1 MRLKK
6 LTQKNYNN
14 DYNTYQIVF
23 PVETGILVPENDS
36 VRLLSKILE
45 EIDYS
50 MLLRAYSTK
59 GRNPEVSP
67 IILFKILV
75 YAYMNNI
82 YSSRKIEKACRRDI
96 NFIWLLQGR
105 KAPDHNTIARFR
117 SNRLTGIINDLF
129 NQLIKKL
136 GELDEIKY
144 KNIFI
149 DGTKIEAN
157 ANKYSFVWKKA
168 TSKFEIKL
176 RAKVIKLIEE
186 INVHFQTD
194 YKILESKIEINELQ
208 NILTFLNEKKNKE
221 NIEFVSGKGK
231 RKTKIQKF
239 IESIEELIEK
249 QTKYND
255 YNATFDGRN
264 SFSKTD
270 RDATFMHMKDDH
282 MRNSQLKPGYNV
294 QIGVEG
300 EYIVGLDISSERS
313 DQLTLIPFLERL
325 NTDLT
330 QKFENV
336 VADAGYE
343 SEENYIFLESNSQNA
358 FIKPQVYESMKK
370 RNYKNNIGKRE
381 NMHYDKVTDTY
392 TCHNNKKLLPVGIT
406 TRTSK
411 SKYKST
417 VTIYESESC
426 EGCEHKAK
434 CTKAAGNRKM
444 QVSKV
449 FVEKRAESLVNIT
462 TPEGILLRMNRSIQV
477 EGAFGILK
485 EDYGFRRFLTR
496 GKVNVKT
503 EFNLLSFGYNINKL
517 HNKIQ
522 NNRCGLSFFT
532 KKIA

>member
-1 MRLKK
+1 MLKNK
-6 LTQKNYNN
+6 LIQKNYNN
-14 DYNTYQIVF
+14 NCNVYQIIF
-23 PVETGILVPENDS
+23 PVDTGILVPEDDS
-36 VRLLSKILE
+36 VRILSNILE
-45 EIDYS
+45 EIDYT
-50 MLLRAYSTK
+50 MLTRAYSTK

-117 SNRLTGIINDLF
+117 SSRLTGVIDDLF

-136 GELDEIKY
+136 GELGEVAY

-157 ANKYSFVWKKA
+157 ANKYSFVWRKA
-168 TSKFEIKL
+168 TNKFEVKLQDKIMKEIKEVNDFFKTKFTITDS
-176 RAKVIKLIEE
+176 KVE
-186 INVHFQTD
+186 I
-194 YKILESKIEINELQ
+194 SELQ
-208 NILTFLNEKKNKE
+208 DILDFLNKKKTEE
-221 NIEFVSGKGK
+221 NIEFVNGKGK
-231 RKTKIQKF
+231 RKSKIQRF
-239 IESIEELIEK
+239 VESFTEFLEK
-249 QTKYND
+249 QRKYDSYND
-255 YNATFDGRN
+255 TFDGRN

-270 RDATFMHMKDDH
+270 KDATFMHMKEDH

-313 DQLTLIPFLERL
+313 DQLTLIPFLKKL
-325 NTDLT
+325 DNDLP

-358 FIKPQVYESMKK
+358 FVKPQVYESMKK

-381 NMHYDKVTDTY
+381 NMDYDKATDTY

-417 VTIYESESC
+417 ITIYESESC

-449 FVEKRAESLVNIT
+449 FVEKRAESLANIT